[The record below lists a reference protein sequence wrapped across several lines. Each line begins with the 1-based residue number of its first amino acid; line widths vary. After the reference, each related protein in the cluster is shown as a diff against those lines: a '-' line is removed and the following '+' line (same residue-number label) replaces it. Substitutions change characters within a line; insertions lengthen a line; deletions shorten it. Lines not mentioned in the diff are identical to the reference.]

1 MKIKV
6 KNNKSCVSMRYFSY
20 FIMPLS
26 ILFLLS
32 ISDLSYAELDVS
44 RRGFM
49 ISTEKTR
56 VIYPLSSVRGE
67 SLVVTNPQ
75 DYPILVQ
82 TQIKGENK
90 HSIVPF
96 IVTPPLFR
104 LDSGARGQVRI
115 IRTGGDFPQDRE
127 SLLWVCLT
135 GVPPKEGDI
144 WNSERHPKN
153 GGGNN
158 DVDININIAIST
170 CIKLF
175 IRPDKIAGDSEAVT
189 DSLDWKYKDKELQVN
204 NPTPFYI
211 NFSFIRV
218 GDKYINISGEN
229 GCLAPFSSRSFAL
242 PVDIKGAPSE
252 ISWRII
258 NDLGAESKIFKASL

>member
-1 MKIKV
+1 
-6 KNNKSCVSMRYFSY
+6 MRCFSY
-20 FIMPLS
+20 LIMPLS

-32 ISDLSYAELDVS
+32 ISDLSFAGSDVS
-44 RRGFM
+44 RRSFM
-49 ISTEKTR
+49 ISTERTR

-67 SLVVTNPQ
+67 SLGVANPQ

-82 TQIKGENK
+82 TRIKGENE

-96 IVTPPLFR
+96 IVTPSLFR
-104 LDSGARGQVRI
+104 LDGGARGQVRI

-144 WNSERHPKN
+144 WNSERHPKS
-153 GGGNN
+153 GNN
-158 DVDININIAIST
+158 DVDININIAVST

-175 IRPDKIAGDSEAVT
+175 IRPDKIAGDSETVT

-204 NPTPFYI
+204 NPTPFYMS
-211 NFSFIRV
+211 FSFIRV
-218 GDKYINISGEN
+218 DDKYINISGGN